1 MGTLWAAAASRRTN
15 LAVLFRGTSPVS
27 ILLKSLVRERGDDW
41 SLACGWNIQYVLKR
55 VACIRYSVAA
65 RSLWSEMRQ
74 PTRCDKVCCQ
84 YLHIGNVEVLEPS
97 DNLGIHHAEAGT
109 LGGIGHAHRSVIS
122 LYMQPAGVQLI
133 PMPMSIVIDLPEN
146 NGGYDSSSA
155 NCTHLHTAIISNH
168 TDLKRGE
175 ARDNVRQ

>member
-65 RSLWSEMRQ
+65 RSFWSEMRH
-74 PTRCDKVCCQ
+74 PTRCDSVCCQ

-97 DNLGIHHAEAGT
+97 DNLGMQTGGRNFRRHRPCAPFCDILVHATCWGT
-109 LGGIGHAHRSVIS
+109 IDTDADVDCHRSS
-122 LYMQPAGVQLI
+122 REQWWI
-133 PMPMSIVIDLPEN
+133 PQFI
-146 NGGYDSSSA
+146 G
-155 NCTHLHTAIISNH
+155 
-168 TDLKRGE
+168 
-175 ARDNVRQ
+175 